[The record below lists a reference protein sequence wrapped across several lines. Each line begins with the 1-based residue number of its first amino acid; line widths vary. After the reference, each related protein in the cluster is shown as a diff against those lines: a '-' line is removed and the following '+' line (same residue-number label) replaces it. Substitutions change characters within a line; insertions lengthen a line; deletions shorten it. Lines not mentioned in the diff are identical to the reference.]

1 MLCISYHNR
10 MNIAENT
17 LNVCM
22 RYVHVLSDPPLNSF
36 FHHCC
41 NDELSLSPAIA
52 SCCSVGLDGIVG
64 IVALLLLSSAI
75 GEFVV

>member
-1 MLCISYHNR
+1 MLCISYHNS
-10 MNIAENT
+10 MNIAANT
-17 LNVCM
+17 LNVCV
-22 RYVHVLSDPPLNSF
+22 RYVHVLGAPLNSF

-41 NDELSLSPAIA
+41 NDELSLSPALA

>member
-1 MLCISYHNR
+1 
-10 MNIAENT
+10 MNIAENM

-41 NDELSLSPAIA
+41 NDELSLSAALA
-52 SCCSVGLDGIVG
+52 SCSVGLDGIVG
-64 IVALLLLSSAI
+64 IVALLLLSSVI
-75 GEFVV
+75 GELVV